1 MRPTAKITHVAF
13 QVMILTIGTL
23 TVNSEPGDLFASID
37 GAPDIDG
44 APGNGVGF
52 IYKYAPN
59 GVLSTVSYGLSHPRG
74 LAFDSAGNLFVAT
87 NLCDDTTWCHPK
99 ILKIMPGG
107 APNSFATI
115 PDSFFAQGVA
125 IDCSDNLFVMA
136 IGWSD
141 NVSIILKLT
150 PRGGEDRLGLFR
162 VTVSAWPLT
171 TRAIFSQRTRRIK
184 LSISSP
190 RLAHGAYSLVQKLSP
205 VPKVVLSDWLLIS
218 SGIFSYLPWYSLAT
232 MIEFLN
238 LLRAVLS
245 APLPRVSLVRAA

>member
-13 QVMILTIGTL
+13 QVMILTIGTP

-37 GAPDIDG
+37 DAPDIHG

-74 LAFDSAGNLFVAT
+74 LAFDSAGNLSVAT
-87 NLCDDTTWCHPK
+87 NLCDDTT
-99 ILKIMPGG
+99 
-107 APNSFATI
+107 
-115 PDSFFAQGVA
+115 
-125 IDCSDNLFVMA
+125 
-136 IGWSD
+136 
-141 NVSIILKLT
+141 
-150 PRGGEDRLGLFR
+150 FR

-190 RLAHGAYSLVQKLSP
+190 RMAHGAYSLVQKLSP